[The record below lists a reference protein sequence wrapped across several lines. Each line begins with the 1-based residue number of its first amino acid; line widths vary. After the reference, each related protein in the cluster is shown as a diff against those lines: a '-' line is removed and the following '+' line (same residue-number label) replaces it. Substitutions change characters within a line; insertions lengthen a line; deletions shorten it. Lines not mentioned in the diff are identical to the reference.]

1 MSRLT
6 FCKVT
11 LEPARTIAQGRGADS
26 MSNTP
31 VLQSNCGQPVAGMAL
46 LERPNPAGYFI
57 FPDLSIRHEGKYRL
71 HFVVFE
77 TLKDPNDI
85 DHDDHTTLQE
95 APMGGMGFGTQRV
108 DVRSVPFTVYSA
120 KKFPGLSESTML
132 SKTVSEQGC
141 RVRIRRDVRMRRR
154 ENKAPKEWDGY
165 EEENNHDAR
174 RTATPDNYVQQPHVP
189 HASPALD
196 NPDRPRSVSN
206 ASNTSFP
213 APRRPSMEDMN
224 QGYAPNSY
232 SSMPP
237 PQAPAYSQMPQ
248 YASGQNQYQGQYTAP
263 AQPAALMQPPQTPYT
278 QPHQAHHGYQ
288 SQNGMAYGYMNQT
301 YQQSHY
307 EQAPQYKSD
316 TAVQTPVDYAQP
328 TSDYRRT
335 SVAPTTQQYTNTAQ
349 HVPPYSPM
357 DQYGRPS
364 MSQQMSQPQTS
375 HMPPAQS
382 LTPLRT
388 LPPASM
394 PKPEVLSPSYQSP
407 PSGISA
413 PMSAA
418 SDASASQHSYD
429 TNRQALP
436 RFTRPQAQP
445 QSVGLKRG
453 YETVFGNQ
461 GLNERLQQGQRPQAH
476 VFDDGSDCQPE
487 QPLMNYRRADGSM
500 RQRMPH
506 EMPVS

>member
-1 MSRLT
+1 
-6 FCKVT
+6 
-11 LEPARTIAQGRGADS
+11 